1 MHQRI
6 HSEMENIFSNIDK
19 QIESNQG
26 KNLLANSKNATLK
39 FIEETVLLCENPDN
53 LPANS
58 QDVLIEYTVNKV
70 LDEFYR
76 INQYF
81 NFSKTDID
89 DLRQLYK
96 NLFEAIRNQ
105 HQPIKQIAEQHYQNL
120 KNWLLKSNPFAEKI
134 NDPDKAIAETVA
146 CSEYSAELQ
155 LGILGI
161 DVSNCMQPLLDIG
174 CGKSFSLIQH
184 LRDCH
189 LDACGFDRFPSAV
202 PFVFQDDWLSFKYGV
217 DTWGTIISHLGFAN
231 HFRHH
236 HFRQDGNYIEYA
248 QTYMKILS
256 SLKPGGSFHYCPDLP
271 FIEEFLDPAKFSVTR
286 LQTGNDA
293 FQTVIVRRLH
303 E

>member
-1 MHQRI
+1 
-6 HSEMENIFSNIDK
+6 MENIFSNIDK

-53 LPANS
+53 LPENS
-58 QDVLIEYTVNKV
+58 QDDLVEYTVNKV

-81 NFSKTDID
+81 NFSETDIEE
-89 DLRQLYK
+89 LRQLYK
-96 NLFEAIRNQ
+96 NLFAAIRIQTHDIN
-105 HQPIKQIAEQHYQNL
+105 QIAEQHYINL

-134 NDPDKAIAETVA
+134 NDPDKSVAEAAA

-155 LGILGI
+155 LEMLGI
-161 DVSNCMQPLLDIG
+161 DIHTCLQPLLDIG

-184 LRDCH
+184 LRSCEI
-189 LDACGFDRFPSAV
+189 DACGFDRFPSET
-202 PFVFQDDWLSFKYGV
+202 PFIFQSDWLTFNYGV
-217 DTWGTIISHLGFAN
+217 GIWGTITSHLGFTN

-236 HFRQDGNYIEYA
+236 HFRQDGNYVEYA

-256 SLKPGGSFHYCPDLP
+256 SLKPGGGFHYCPDLP
-271 FIEEFLDPAKFSVTR
+271 FIEEFLDPSIFSVTR
-286 LQTGNDA
+286 FSSGNEM
-293 FQTVIVRRLH
+293 FQSVIVRRL
-303 E
+303 

>member
-1 MHQRI
+1 
-6 HSEMENIFSNIDK
+6 MEHIFSNIDK

-53 LPANS
+53 LPLNS
-58 QDVLIEYTVNKV
+58 QNDLIEYTVNKV

-81 NFSKTDID
+81 NFSNTDINE
-89 DLRQLYK
+89 LRQLYK

-105 HQPIKQIAEQHYQNL
+105 HQPIKQIAEQHYENL

-134 NDPDKAIAETVA
+134 NDPDQAVAEAVA

-161 DVSNCMQPLLDIG
+161 DLNNCMQPLLDIG

-184 LRDCH
+184 LRACNIE
-189 LDACGFDRFPSAV
+189 ACGFDRFSSET
-202 PFVFQDDWLSFKYGV
+202 PFVSQADWLSFNYGV
-217 DTWGTIISHLGFAN
+217 DAWGTITSHLGFTN

-236 HFRQDGNYIEYA
+236 HFRQDGNYIAYA

-271 FIEEFLDPAKFSVTR
+271 FIEEFLDPSKFSVTR

-293 FQTVIVRRLH
+293 FQTVIVRRLYV
-303 E
+303 